1 MVLNDGDIRYLIENH
16 LLVLEKVEEWQ
27 IQPASLDVR
36 YGSGPLTLFPG
47 DFALASTLETVE
59 IPAWLSCRISDKSSW
74 LRKGLT
80 IGSGFADP
88 GFTGQLTL
96 ELKNHH
102 PNNRIDLRPG
112 EPIAQLIFFELTAL
126 AERPYG
132 SSGLGSKYK
141 GQVGPTSS
149 WEDHLD
155 LCIRFEC
162 KRAGSHKEHDE
173 LP

>member
-47 DFALASTLETVE
+47 DFALASTLETVG
-59 IPAWLSCRISDKSSW
+59 IPDWLSCRISDKSSW

-80 IGSGFADP
+80 VGSGFADP
-88 GFTGQLTL
+88 GFMGQLTL
-96 ELKNHH
+96 ELKNHS
-102 PNNRIDLRPG
+102 NERIDLRPG
-112 EPIAQLIFFELTAL
+112 DPIAQLIFFELTAP

-141 GQVGPTSS
+141 GQAGPTPSR
-149 WEDHLD
+149 EDHLTS
-155 LCIRFEC
+155 CIRSDCE
-162 KRAGSHKEHDE
+162 RVGYHKEHDE
-173 LP
+173 LS